1 MIIGI
6 YGTHAVGKT
15 TFIQE
20 YKDAFADNCRKPLH
34 IVCADNGL
42 EYHLTPS
49 RNVWQLHKSDDWKA
63 DKATKVPL
71 LLERMLDKDVWIIE
85 SARVFTGYGPELA
98 DCITKGG
105 DIRFIIPAVE
115 PDTMRCFL
123 RSRCDAYGK
132 EFNAEYWDDARLR
145 YESYD
150 RYRNFIVKHMIPMGT
165 PYCTVWIDSERKA
178 WGQAYY
184 KILEWL
190 Q

>member
-15 TFIQE
+15 TFLQN
-20 YKDAFADNCRKPLH
+20 YMDAFADHCRRPLH

-42 EYHLTPS
+42 EYHLNNDAWIQS
-49 RNVWQLHKSDDWKA
+49 KNEDWKA
-63 DKATKVPL
+63 DKVTKVPM

-85 SARVFTGYGPELA
+85 SARVFSGYGPELA

-115 PDTMRCFL
+115 PAAMRCFL
-123 RSRCDAYGK
+123 QSRCEIYGK

-145 YESYD
+145 YESHD
-150 RYRNFIVKHMIPMGT
+150 RYRNFMVKHMIPMGV
-165 PYCTVWIDSERKA
+165 PHLTVWIDLERCA
-178 WGQAYY
+178 WNQAYW
-184 KILEWL
+184 KIVEWL